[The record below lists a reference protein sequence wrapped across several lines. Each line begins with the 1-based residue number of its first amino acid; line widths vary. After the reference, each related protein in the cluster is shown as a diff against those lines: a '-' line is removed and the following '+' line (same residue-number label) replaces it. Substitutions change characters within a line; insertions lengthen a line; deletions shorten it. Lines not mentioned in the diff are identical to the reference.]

1 MGRESHRLNENKR
14 QGGRVNLT
22 ALPARLN
29 TQTAP
34 LQPLRTAMP
43 SYTAPTKDTQFVLH
57 DVLNIKDAGIP
68 GYDELELDFTGAVL
82 EEAGKIARD
91 VLHPLNVVGDTEGC
105 RLENGVVY
113 TPTGFKAAFEQ
124 VKEGGWPGLDM
135 PEQYGGQ
142 NMPYVIGTAVG
153 EFFSGAN
160 QAFTMY
166 QGLTHGAASAILAH
180 GTDAQKDTYLPKMV
194 SCEWTGTMNLTE
206 PHCGTDLGLMRTKAE
221 PQDDGSY
228 KITGQKIFISAGDHD
243 MSDNVI
249 HLVLAKIPGG
259 PEGIKGVS
267 LFIVPKF
274 IVNEDGTPGE
284 RNGVSVG
291 KIEEKM
297 GIHGNSTCVMNY
309 DAATGWLLGD
319 MHKGMRAMFT
329 MMNEARLGVGMQG
342 LAQAEA
348 AYQNAVEYAKDR
360 LQGRDVTGAKNPDGP
375 ADPLIV
381 HPDIRRNLM
390 DQKSFAEGARAFIL
404 WGATMIDKAHRSED
418 KDADGLISLLTPVI
432 KGFLTDKGYDMT
444 VQAQQVYGGHGYIE
458 EWGMSQYTRD
468 ARIAMIYEGAN
479 GVQALDLVGRKLAQ
493 DGGKHVMAFFDMVKG
508 FCKENAEI
516 SEDYAKDFIEPLKA
530 ASKDLQAAGMYF
542 MQNGMKNPNNA
553 LAGSTDFMHMFGHVC
568 LGLMWAMM
576 GKAAQKA
583 LDEGAS
589 DAAFYETKLATGRYY
604 MARQLPATKLHLAR
618 IETGADTVM
627 ALDAAQF

>member
-1 MGRESHRLNENKR
+1 
-14 QGGRVNLT
+14 
-22 ALPARLN
+22 
-29 TQTAP
+29 
-34 LQPLRTAMP
+34 MP
-43 SYTAPTKDTQFVLH
+43 RYTAPTKDMQFILH
-57 DVLNIKDAGIP
+57 DVLNVVDQPIP
-68 GYDELELDFTGAVL
+68 GYDELEADFTSAVL
-82 EEAGKIARD
+82 EEAGKLTSE
-91 VLHPLNVVGDTEGC
+91 VLAPLNVVGDTEGC
-105 RLENGVVY
+105 SLENGVVR

-153 EFFSGAN
+153 EMFSSSN
-160 QAFTMY
+160 MAFTMY

-180 GTDAQKDTYLPKMV
+180 GSEAQKDTYLPKMV
-194 SCEWTGTMNLTE
+194 ACDWTGTMNLTE

-228 KITGQKIFISAGDHD
+228 KITGQKIFISAGEHD
-243 MSDNVI
+243 MSDNII
-249 HLVLAKIPGG
+249 HLVLAKISGA

-274 IVNEDGTPGE
+274 MVNDDGSLGE
-284 RNGVSVG
+284 RNAVAVG

-309 DAATGWLLGD
+309 DGAAGFLLGEE
-319 MHKGMRAMFT
+319 HKGMRAMFT

-342 LAQAEA
+342 MSQAEV
-348 AYQNAVEYAKDR
+348 AYQNALDYAKDR
-360 LQGRDVTGAKNPDGP
+360 LQGRDVTGTKNPDGP

-381 HPDIRRNLM
+381 HPDIRRSLM

-404 WGATMIDKAHRSED
+404 WGSTLIDAAHRGKDE
-418 KDADGLISLLTPVI
+418 DADGLVSLLTPVI
-432 KGFLTDKGYDMT
+432 KGFLTDQGFDMT
-444 VQAQQVYGGHGYIE
+444 IKAQQVYGGHGYIE
-458 EWGMSQYTRD
+458 EWGMSQFARD

-493 DGGKHVMAFFDMVKG
+493 DGGKHVMAFFDLVKS
-508 FCKENAEI
+508 FIKENAGQ
-516 SEDYAKDFIEPLKA
+516 DADFDAQFLDPLKA

-553 LAGSTDFMHMFGHVC
+553 LAGSHDFMHMFGHVC
-568 LGLMWAMM
+568 LGLMWARM
-576 GKAAQKA
+576 GKAAKLA
-583 LDEGAS
+583 LESGAS
-589 DAAFYETKLATGRYY
+589 DVAFLESKLHTGRYY
-604 MARQLPATKLHLAR
+604 MARQLPATALHLSR
-618 IETGADTVM
+618 IQTGADTVM
-627 ALDAAQF
+627 ALEAANF